1 MGPSNADILDY
12 VTNMPALQTVLRDA
26 HEIFKAAITVQD
38 CSWEEKFLRNIEF
51 DILSISEAHILKNQH
66 QKHMRGFVTEAEST
80 NRARHLRSRPD
91 FIYGWIPPRHVIDDD
106 EIPAWSKQEAEAVDG
121 TNLLYPFLVVKVAP
135 DSDDFESLCDTIGEP
150 AFNCLQGDSIDIRTF
165 DRLYRRLEACGWTDP
180 GLNSSMYSFVVNRN
194 TASIYFS
201 YAWGETKEYFHRAAC
216 YNMKNENDQRECEK
230 MISNILSWG
239 TTTRLRGIQIAI
251 EVIRSNK
258 AGWYSR
264 YQQENCD
271 FSEY

>member
-1 MGPSNADILDY
+1 MDPSNADILDY
-12 VTNMPALQTVLRDA
+12 VTSMPALQTVLRDA
-26 HEIFKAAITVQD
+26 HEILKAAITAYVLQ
-38 CSWEEKFLRNIEF
+38 NY
-51 DILSISEAHILKNQH
+51 
-66 QKHMRGFVTEAEST
+66 QKQTRAFVTEAEST
-80 NRARHLRSRPD
+80 NRARYLRSRPD

-135 DSDDFESLCDTIGEP
+135 DSDDFENLCDAIGEP
-150 AFNCLQGDSIDIRTF
+150 AFNCLQGASIDIRMV

-180 GLNSSMYSFVVNRN
+180 GLNSSMYGLVVNRN
-194 TASIYFS
+194 TASLYFS
-201 YAWGETKEYFHRAAC
+201 YAWDETSEHFHRVAR
-216 YNMKNENDQRECEK
+216 YNMKNKNDQRDCEK

-239 TTTRLRGIQIAI
+239 AITRLRGIQIAI

-258 AGWYSR
+258 ASWYPR

-271 FSEY
+271 FSEYRLSCSYWISRPLHWSS